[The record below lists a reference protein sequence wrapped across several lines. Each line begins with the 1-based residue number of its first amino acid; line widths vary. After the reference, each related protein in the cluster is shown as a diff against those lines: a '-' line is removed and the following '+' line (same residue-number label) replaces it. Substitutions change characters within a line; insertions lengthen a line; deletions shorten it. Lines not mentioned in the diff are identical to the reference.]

1 MEKMYLQAQKRID
14 IVGDRLNNLYEID
27 DFLGK
32 LIFLAQRLLKLKK

>member
-1 MEKMYLQAQKRID
+1 MYLQAQKRID